1 MCVVFFF
8 CKQKTAYE
16 MRISDWSSDVCSSDL
31 AQGKIA
37 VHIHDRC
44 KEGNDMQPRNC
55 TTIGRSVGQ
64 DQSALRRSLL
74 IGTALALLWSGPA
87 LARNAPPGDDETID
101 ESETTA
107 ATTEDEKGEIII
119 DTERGRAHEDHQ
131 TLLRNTSR

>member
-1 MCVVFFF
+1 
-8 CKQKTAYE
+8 
-16 MRISDWSSDVCSSDL
+16 
-31 AQGKIA
+31 
-37 VHIHDRC
+37 
-44 KEGNDMQPRNC
+44 MQPSNS

-107 ATTEDEKGEIII
+107 ATTEDETGEIILFTGLRAGI
-119 DTERGRAHEDHQ
+119 ERSLNAKQNTQQIVDVISHED
-131 TLLRNTSR
+131 T

>member
-1 MCVVFFF
+1 MMPRP
-8 CKQKTAYE
+8 Q
-16 MRISDWSSDVCSSDL
+16 ISTPTDTLFPDTTRFRSDA

-55 TTIGRSVGQ
+55 TTIGRSVCQ

-87 LARNAPPGDDETID
+87 LARNAR
-101 ESETTA
+101 SEEHTSELQSLMRITYA
-107 ATTEDEKGEIII
+107 VFCLNTKQKSVTKPYII
-119 DTERGRAHEDHQ
+119 
-131 TLLRNTSR
+131 TS